1 VKIMEMME
9 RYLYDIGRRLPSKQ
23 REDIVKE
30 LRSLLQ
36 DALDARTEG
45 REPTEADVAAVL
57 SEFGSPAAVASR
69 YAGERYL
76 IGPGMFDLYWLV
88 LRIVVASMA
97 FGLAVAL
104 VVGLVFDT
112 TSGFDAFRRVLSF
125 IPEVFTAALTAFGY
139 VTAIFFLI
147 ERFGKQKDFRDTLK
161 QRDWNP
167 ADLPQV
173 PIRTDR
179 VGRVGPLF
187 AICFTLLALGILNFH
202 PEWIVFVH
210 TLNPGAD
217 IVYIPV
223 LAPAALAAY
232 LPLWNVGLVSGL
244 VVQFLLLQSGRWN
257 LGTRL
262 GEIGR
267 QLFSIGVLAYMMVG
281 PALLAPDVFS
291 DFPELPDL
299 AELNGL
305 FTMNFRWVFGLL
317 IFFVVV
323 DIVKTAVQAVR
334 SKLAKT

>member
-1 VKIMEMME
+1 MEMME

-57 SEFGSPAAVASR
+57 SEFGSPADVASR

-97 FGLAVAL
+97 FGLAVGT

-112 TSGFDAFRRVLSF
+112 TSGFEAFRRVLNF
-125 IPEVFTAALTAFGY
+125 VPEVLTAGFTAFGY
-139 VTAIFFLI
+139 VTGIFFLI
-147 ERFGKQKDFRDTLK
+147 ERFGKQKDFHNSLK
-161 QRDWNP
+161 QRAWNP

-202 PEWIVFVH
+202 PEWIAFVH

-217 IVYIPV
+217 IVYLPI
-223 LAPAALAAY
+223 LEPAAVAAY
-232 LPLWNVGLVSGL
+232 LPLWNIGLVSGL
-244 VVQFLLLQSGRWN
+244 VVQCFLLQSGRWN

-262 GEIGR
+262 AEIGR

-281 PALLAPDVFS
+281 PALLAS
-291 DFPELPDL
+291 DFLSNIPDPDPDL

-305 FTMNFRWVFGLL
+305 FATNFRWLFGLL
-317 IFFVVV
+317 IFFVVI

>member
-1 VKIMEMME
+1 MEMME
-9 RYLYDIGRRLPSKQ
+9 RYLYDIGRRLSTKQ

-45 REPTEADVAAVL
+45 RDPTEADVAAVL
-57 SEFGSPAAVASR
+57 LEFGSPADVASR

-88 LRIVVASMA
+88 LRIVVVSMA
-97 FGLAVAL
+97 FGLAVGT

-112 TSGFDAFRRVLSF
+112 TSGYDAFRKVLNF
-125 IPEVFTAALTAFGY
+125 VPEVLTAGFTAFGY
-139 VTAIFFLI
+139 VTGIFFLI
-147 ERFGKQKDFRDTLK
+147 ERFGKQRDFRDSLK
-161 QRDWNP
+161 QRSWNP

-173 PIRTDR
+173 PSRTDR
-179 VGRVGPLF
+179 VGRVGPVF

-217 IVYIPV
+217 IVYLPV
-223 LAPAALAAY
+223 LAPAAVASY

-244 VVQFLLLQSGRWN
+244 IVQLLLLQSGRWN

-262 GEIGR
+262 AEIAR
-267 QLFSIGVLAYMMVG
+267 QIFSIGVLGYMMVG

-291 DFPELPDL
+291 SIPDL
-299 AELNGL
+299 DLGELNGL
-305 FTMNFRWVFGLL
+305 FAMNFRWVFGLL

-323 DIVKTAVQAVR
+323 DIVKTTIQAIR
-334 SKLAKT
+334 SKPAHA